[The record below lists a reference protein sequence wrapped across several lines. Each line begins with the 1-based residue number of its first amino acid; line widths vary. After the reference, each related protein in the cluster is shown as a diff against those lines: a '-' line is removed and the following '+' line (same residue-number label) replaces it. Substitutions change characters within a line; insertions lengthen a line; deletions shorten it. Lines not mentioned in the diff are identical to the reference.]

1 VQRPAA
7 DQRPRRHRAL
17 AHTGAIR
24 VAIATT
30 GAGALPTDPY
40 TIWTAVRDVHAAPL
54 VAFATM
60 ACYLGLT
67 LLVGAWLRI
76 GSLLRERQVPVRQL
90 TETLIWWALPFV
102 LAPPLYSRDVYS
114 YVAQGMMVNADI
126 DPYRN
131 GPAAIGGELA
141 SNVSPIWQYA
151 AAPYGPTFLAAAAF
165 VTFFTG
171 GSIVGGILGMRLVMV
186 ASVVVLAKTVP
197 ALAERYNVNP
207 STALWLGVLN
217 PLVLAHLVSG
227 IHNDALM
234 MALLLAGMVLATKRR
249 PMVAAVVIA
258 LAALVK
264 APAGVAILFIAPAMA
279 RELQARYPGTRFALA
294 KGLAIVSGVAVGT
307 AVVFT
312 AAMGTWYGWVG
323 ALRGTAKA
331 RNGLSLSTDLGW
343 LLDQTM
349 KALGL
354 AAPIDPITVV
364 RGVGMLAALG
374 VLGWVL
380 LRFRGRPM
388 FGLGIVLAAVVL
400 LGPAVHPWYLLWG
413 IITLAAATR
422 DRRIIKAI
430 VVVSALMAFYPMP
443 AGGGPTASAVFGGL
457 GVLTGWLY
465 LRLNPV
471 TDEIWVA
478 ATVRGLPEEPEEPR
492 RSVLDRFSLPLR
504 ADRSAQARETAG
516 SR

>member
-1 VQRPAA
+1 MLRLVGDVRL
-7 DQRPRRHRAL
+7 RRHRAL
-17 AHTGAIR
+17 GLTGAIM
-24 VAIATT
+24 IAAGST

-40 TIWTAVRDVHAAPL
+40 AIWTMVRDVHAAPL
-54 VAFATM
+54 IAFATM
-60 ACYLGLT
+60 TCYLGLT

-76 GSLLRERQVPVRQL
+76 GALLREREVSVRQL
-90 TETLIWWALPFV
+90 TETLIWWALPFAI
-102 LAPPLYSRDVYS
+102 APPLYSRDVYS

-151 AAPYGPTFLAAAAF
+151 AAPYGPTFLGAAAF

-171 GSIVGGILGMRLVMV
+171 GSIVAGIIGMRLVMI

-197 ALAERYNVNP
+197 ALAEKYNVNP
-207 STALWLGVLN
+207 SVALWLGVLN

-227 IHNDALM
+227 IHNDAMM
-234 MALLLAGMVLATKRR
+234 MALLMAGMLLAVRRR
-249 PMVAAVVIA
+249 PMVAAVLIA

-264 APAGVAILFIAPAMA
+264 APAAVAILFIAPAMA
-279 RELQARYPGTRFALA
+279 RELRGRYPLA
-294 KGLAIVSGVAVGT
+294 RGLAIVSGIAIGT
-307 AVVFT
+307 AVIFT

-354 AAPIDPITVV
+354 PAPIDPIEAM
-364 RGVGMLAALG
+364 RGVGALAALA

-380 LRFRGRPM
+380 LRFRGRPL
-388 FGLGIVLAAVVL
+388 FGLGVVLSAVVI
-400 LGPAVHPWYLLWG
+400 LGPAVHPWYVLWG
-413 IITLAAATR
+413 VIALAAATR
-422 DRRIIKAI
+422 DPRIIKAI
-430 VVVSALMAFYPMP
+430 VVVSVLLAFYPMP
-443 AGGGPTASAVFGGL
+443 AGGGPTASVVFGGL
-457 GVLTGWLY
+457 GVLAGWLY

-478 ATVRGLPEEPEEPR
+478 ASWRRPLPAEQGPEPR
-492 RSVLDRFSLPLR
+492 RTVLDRLPVALR
-504 ADRSAQARETAG
+504 PDPSADAGETVG
-516 SR
+516 TR